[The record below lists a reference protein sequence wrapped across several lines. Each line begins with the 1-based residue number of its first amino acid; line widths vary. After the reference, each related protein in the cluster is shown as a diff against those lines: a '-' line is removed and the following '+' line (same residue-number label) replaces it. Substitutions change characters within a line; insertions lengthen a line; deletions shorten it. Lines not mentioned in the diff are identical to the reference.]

1 MLPEDGFIRWL
12 LWAWERLLRFHGGID
27 DFRRRPLVT
36 PTEED
41 FPVDLELEGEELVED
56 YFLFVKEHAGVQGW
70 PFQLLPEDETEELLD
85 PSTDGLLVEYD
96 PRLLASPT
104 SLVALLARGAA
115 RHLVLMDGSDDL
127 EEDEIEPLA
136 DATSVFLGFGLFA
149 ANAAPRIGESQ
160 LSLLSAQAPPSSV
173 GALSEHEVAYALALF
188 AVLTEIP
195 DRFVE
200 AHLRPNPR
208 EFYHRGVKH
217 ILRHRGRELS
227 RLRQVPLRGVGP
239 YR

>member
-1 MLPEDGFIRWL
+1 M
-12 LWAWERLLRFHGGID
+12 
-27 DFRRRPLVT
+27 
-36 PTEED
+36 
-41 FPVDLELEGEELVED
+41 
-56 YFLFVKEHAGVQGW
+56 
-70 PFQLLPEDETEELLD
+70 
-85 PSTDGLLVEYD
+85 
-96 PRLLASPT
+96 
-104 SLVALLARGAA
+104 
-115 RHLVLMDGSDDL
+115 
-127 EEDEIEPLA
+127 
-136 DATSVFLGFGLFA
+136 
-149 ANAAPRIGESQ
+149 
-160 LSLLSAQAPPSSV
+160 LSAQAPPSSV